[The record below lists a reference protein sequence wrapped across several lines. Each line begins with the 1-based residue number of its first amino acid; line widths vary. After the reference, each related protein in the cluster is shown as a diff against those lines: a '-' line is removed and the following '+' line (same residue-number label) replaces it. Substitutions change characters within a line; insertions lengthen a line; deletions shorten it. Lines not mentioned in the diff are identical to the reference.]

1 MKKGIKT
8 KTLILITAALA
19 AAALL
24 VCVLIMNSNIERHI
38 ARVVSGDK
46 LIREIDLDSV
56 AGEYSFTVE
65 YEGGYNVITVRNKE
79 ICVSDAD
86 CPDHICMN
94 YGWIKGSGAPIVCM
108 PHHLV
113 ISFEEDTE
121 IDTVSR

>member
-1 MKKGIKT
+1 MKKGVKT
-8 KTLILITAALA
+8 KTLILIVAIAA

-24 VCVLIMNSNIERHI
+24 ACVLILNSDRERHI
-38 ARVVSGDK
+38 ARVTSGGK
-46 LIREIDLDSV
+46 LICEIDLDAV

-65 YEGGYNVITVRNKE
+65 YEGGYNVITVKNGE

-86 CPDHICMN
+86 CPDHICMH

-121 IDTVSR
+121 IDTISR